1 MLVMLLQAPTRES
14 VPVIHIVGGP
24 KTKVQQAHKQ
34 MHHTLLDGDF
44 DVFRKVYEHL
54 TEYTAA
60 ITPENAAF
68 EIKAAI
74 QKAKETKK
82 PVYLLIATDIANQ
95 PIMNRDVNLTIKQ
108 TNQNS
113 LQAAIQ
119 HIDKIINQA
128 QRPVLISGVHVSR
141 YNLQA
146 QVQQLV
152 DKMNLP
158 VATMMMG
165 KGSFDESHKNFI
177 GLYAGDLGSKEV
189 QNIVEASDCILAIG
203 TMWSDYNTGSFTAKL
218 NPLNIIEHSA

>member
-1 MLVMLLQAPTRES
+1 MVENSGNSSDLKQT
-14 VPVIHIVGGP
+14 VGYYLYDCLSKEG
-24 KTKVQQAHKQ
+24 
-34 MHHTLLDGDF
+34 
-44 DVFRKVYEHL
+44 
-54 TEYTAA
+54 
-60 ITPENAAF
+60 
-68 EIKAAI
+68 I

-95 PIMNRDVNLTIKQ
+95 PIMNRDVNLEMKQ

-119 HIDKIINQA
+119 HIGKIIKQA

-165 KGSFDESHKNFI
+165 KGSFDCQSNKN
-177 GLYAGDLGSKEV
+177 V
-189 QNIVEASDCILAIG
+189 
-203 TMWSDYNTGSFTAKL
+203 
-218 NPLNIIEHSA
+218 